1 MSIAQLKLQNFNE
14 ARKTNEEAVSNSLSR
29 LNAQVILAMKQ
40 QAYMHLDPDANGA
53 DDLISVVSPTFATL
67 ASEFNSIAAMLN
79 AMQEVA
85 AGTLTAADLV
95 STYSLD
101 LTEFSDDLL

>member
-40 QAYMHLDPDANGA
+40 QAYMHLNPDANGA
-53 DDLISVVSPTFATL
+53 DDLISVVSPTFTTL